1 MNKRLSRQYT
11 HKASLLVLLMMMPLM
26 MMAQISGVVLDASD
40 GGPMP
45 RYNTKETVYPPSLMA
60 RDASA

>member
-40 GGPMP
+40 GGPIP
-45 RYNTKETVYPPSLMA
+45 
-60 RDASA
+60 